1 MCNALDNV
9 ELSKLTQRRAPD
21 FHKLINTYVEN
32 FTAEKQYFAFS
43 ARRLLQLTPRSL
55 CPSKIKMLQYN
66 FGVSIMDETFE
77 GPFSL
82 LQMFWGSITAR
93 PMRSFLS
100 VIAIAIQVI
109 LVLMIVGL
117 TSGVVSE
124 WGKRV
129 EGVGADILVQPPNS
143 SIFFAFSSAVMPESL
158 GDQIAGIN
166 SVDEVA
172 PSVILTEPKSL
183 VMVYGIDYA
192 RFNALSR
199 GFLFRDGRPF
209 QGPDEVIADD
219 IIAQTRH
226 LRVGSQVTLLN
237 HVFTVSGIVAHGK
250 GARFFIPIRTA
261 QEIAGA
267 EKRVSMFYVR
277 SKGDTDGTRSQLA
290 KLFPQYSFR
299 SLAEYVSL
307 MNSSNLPQLRPFT
320 RTMVALG
327 IVISFIVVL
336 LNMHTMVMERT
347 REIGI
352 LKALGFSRL
361 DIVRMLL
368 TETLMLTIMGTG
380 LGVGLTFLTRVVLRE
395 VNPGLTV
402 LISPSWIF
410 AAIGLALA
418 GAAAGALYPALRA
431 ATYDPVVALAYE

>member
-1 MCNALDNV
+1 MSESYD
-9 ELSKLTQRRAPD
+9 
-21 FHKLINTYVEN
+21 
-32 FTAEKQYFAFS
+32 
-43 ARRLLQLTPRSL
+43 
-55 CPSKIKMLQYN
+55 
-66 FGVSIMDETFE
+66 

-82 LQMFWGSITAR
+82 LQMFWGGITAR
-93 PMRSFLS
+93 PLRSFLS

-117 TSGVVSE
+117 TSGVISE

-143 SIFFAFSSAVMPESL
+143 SIFFAFSSAVMQESL
-158 GDQIAGIN
+158 GDQITALGG
-166 SVDEVA
+166 VDEVA
-172 PSVILTEPKSL
+172 PTVILTEPKSL
-183 VMVYGIDYA
+183 VMVYGIDYQ

-199 GFLFRDGRPF
+199 GFLFRDGRAF
-209 QGPDEVIADD
+209 EGPDEVIADD

-226 LRVGSQVTLLN
+226 LKVGDQVTLLN
-237 HVFTVSGIVAHGK
+237 HSFTVSGVVAHGK

-267 EKRVSMFYVR
+267 ERRVSMFYVR
-277 SKGDTDGTRSQLA
+277 SKADTEATRAQIAAVL
-290 KLFPQYSFR
+290 PQYSIR
-299 SLAEYVSL
+299 SLSEYVTL

-327 IVISFIVVL
+327 VVISFIVVL
-336 LNMHTMVMERT
+336 LNMHTLVMERT

-352 LKALGFSRL
+352 LKALGFSRF

-368 TETLMLTIMGTG
+368 SETFILTFFGAG
-380 LGVGLTFLTRVVLRE
+380 LGVGLTFLTRVVLKQ

-402 LISPSWIF
+402 LISPTWIF
-410 AAIGLALA
+410 AAILLAVI
-418 GAAAGALYPALRA
+418 GASAGALYPALRA
-431 ATYDPVVALAYE
+431 ASYDPVVALAYE